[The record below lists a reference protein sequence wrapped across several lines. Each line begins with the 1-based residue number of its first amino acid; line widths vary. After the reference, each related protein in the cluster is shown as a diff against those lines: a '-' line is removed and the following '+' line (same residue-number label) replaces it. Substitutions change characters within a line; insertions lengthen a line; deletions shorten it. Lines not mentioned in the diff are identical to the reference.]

1 LHELDRSFPP
11 SYPYAE
17 EVDKPQEYME
27 SRCPAWCDRII
38 LNKYLKD
45 ILDSDDSKNY
55 KYYMIGEETCMG
67 DHKVIDL
74 FYINFNFF
82 FIGFLKNYQTYMKNN
97 IVKYN
102 SLMTIL

>member
-1 LHELDRSFPP
+1 MERSFPP

-45 ILDSDDSKNY
+45 ILDSEGSNNH
-55 KYYMIGEETCMG
+55 KYYMIGEDTCMG
-67 DHKVIDL
+67 DHKVKY
-74 FYINFNFF
+74 FYIFNFTKPSH
-82 FIGFLKNYQTYMKNN
+82 FI
-97 IVKYN
+97 
-102 SLMTIL
+102 